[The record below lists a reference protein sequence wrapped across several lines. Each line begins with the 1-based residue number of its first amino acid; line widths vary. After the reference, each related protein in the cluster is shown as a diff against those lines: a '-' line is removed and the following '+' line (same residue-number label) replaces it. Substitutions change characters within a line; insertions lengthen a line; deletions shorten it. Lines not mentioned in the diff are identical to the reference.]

1 MIAQHCKGY
10 VHSEYI
16 ALYTLCGLFFTIILL
31 TLCVCSGRRL
41 RRARE
46 HTANSK
52 SKAETPAVVPLKRE
66 SYLPNMVEIPEED
79 ITQMEIDSG
88 KPWYSRW
95 LSKSS
100 HPAASK
106 PPVAEKNTLP
116 NRADHQNGW
125 YRAMLPKSCRPPT
138 QSTAERGLS
147 PTKVRTRK
155 PIPTLEPATP
165 CTPNVPNDT
174 RPGPFSDI
182 AHGRAPLE
190 PIHPNGSG
198 SLVDRRSFEDRIVAT
213 DGASVPDHSNSLPRR
228 GWVDHVYG
236 ENGSI
241 ANVDRVASG
250 TQPSRVESGRVSMSE
265 SLTTLDRAAMARHNS
280 RVVSSGADHGVAGEA
295 SRRNVPGSDENVRS
309 PS

>member
-16 ALYTLCGLFFTIILL
+16 ALYTLCGLFFTIVLL

-41 RRARE
+41 RRTRE
-46 HTANSK
+46 RKANSK
-52 SKAETPAVVPLKRE
+52 IKDETPAVVPLKRE
-66 SYLPNMVEIPEED
+66 SYFPNMVEIPEED

-100 HPAASK
+100 QPTASK
-106 PPVAEKNTLP
+106 TPVAERSTLP
-116 NRADHQNGW
+116 DHQNRW
-125 YRAMLPKSCRPPT
+125 YRAILPKSRRPPT

-155 PIPTLEPATP
+155 PIPSLEPAPP
-165 CTPNVPNDT
+165 CTPDVPNDT
-174 RPGPFSDI
+174 RPGPFSDF
-182 AHGRAPLE
+182 AHRRAPLE
-190 PIHPNGSG
+190 PIHANGSG
-198 SLVDRRSFEDRIVAT
+198 SVVDRRSFEDRIVAA
-213 DGASVPDHSNSLPRR
+213 DGASVLDHSNSLPRR

-236 ENGSI
+236 ETGSI

-250 TQPSRVESGRVSMSE
+250 THPSRVDSGRVSLSE
-265 SLTTLDRAAMARHNS
+265 SLTTLDRAAMARHTS
-280 RVVSSGADHGVAGEA
+280 RAVSSGADHGVAGEA

>member
-1 MIAQHCKGY
+1 M
-10 VHSEYI
+10 HSEYI
-16 ALYTLCGLFFTIILL
+16 ALYTLCGLFLTIIFL
-31 TLCVCSGRRL
+31 TLCVCSGRRH

-46 HTANSK
+46 RKANSK
-52 SKAETPAVVPLKRE
+52 SKAETLAVVPLKRE

-100 HPAASK
+100 HRANSI
-106 PPVAEKNTLP
+106 PPTSEKSTLP
-116 NRADHQNGW
+116 NRSDHQKHW
-125 YRAMLPKSCRPPT
+125 YRAMLPKSRRPPT

-155 PIPTLEPATP
+155 PIPTVESATP
-165 CTPNVPNDT
+165 CTPNCPNDT
-174 RPGPFSDI
+174 RPGPFDDF

-213 DGASVPDHSNSLPRR
+213 DGASVQDHSSSLNRR

-241 ANVDRVASG
+241 ANVDRATSG
-250 TQPSRVESGRVSMSE
+250 TQPPRVDCGRVSMSE
-265 SLTTLDRAAMARHNS
+265 SLITLDRAAMARHTS

-295 SRRNVPGSDENVRS
+295 NRRNVPGSDENVRS
-309 PS
+309 LS